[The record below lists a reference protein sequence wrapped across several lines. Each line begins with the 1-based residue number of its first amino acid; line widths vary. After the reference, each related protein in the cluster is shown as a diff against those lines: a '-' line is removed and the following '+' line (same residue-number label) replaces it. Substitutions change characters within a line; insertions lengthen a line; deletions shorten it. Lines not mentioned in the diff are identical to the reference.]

1 MASVNNP
8 NNLDA
13 YTKVSRI
20 AAESAGVLKVS
31 ELRQNWLSTVKGL
44 GSKLKGKMGDV
55 CRTQI
60 SINCISRMV
69 KPIAATA
76 IKAVAIA
83 TGNDIDEATIDKTID
98 VIENGVR
105 WVSTL
110 SSTLLSKEIRSKEI
124 RDGVK
129 QFCDDTVK
137 LAKGVGN
144 KVVEKV
150 KTGGLLSEVTNRIKS
165 VCTATVE
172 KATVV
177 IGGIFS
183 RFRRVGEMV
192 H

>member
-13 YTKVSRI
+13 YTKGSRI

-105 WVSTL
+105 WVSTI
-110 SSTLLSKEIRSKEI
+110 SSTLLSKEIRP
-124 RDGVK
+124 GVK